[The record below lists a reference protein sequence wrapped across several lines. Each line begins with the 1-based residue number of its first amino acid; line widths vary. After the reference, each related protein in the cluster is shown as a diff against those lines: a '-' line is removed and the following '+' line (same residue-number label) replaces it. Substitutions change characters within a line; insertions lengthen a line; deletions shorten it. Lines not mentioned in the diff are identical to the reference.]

1 MIVQFHQNFEKQFK
15 KFSPALRAKTQ
26 ATIAKF
32 IRNPNDPR
40 LRNHA
45 LKGALTGKRAF
56 WVTGDVRV
64 IFEVYG
70 DYVLVILLAVG
81 THSQMYR

>member
-1 MIVQFHQNFEKQFK
+1 MIIQFHQHFEKQFK
-15 KFSPALRAKTQ
+15 KLTPVLRKKVQAALAQ
-26 ATIAKF
+26 F
-32 IRNPNDPR
+32 LRNPHDPH
-40 LRNHA
+40 LRNHE

-64 IFEVYG
+64 IFEVHG
-70 DYVLVILLAVG
+70 DYIVVMVLGVG